1 MLEWIFLFFPPYA
14 LGNGLVELTYNQIYN
29 EFFDGS
35 QSPLEMEVMGM
46 NVLILGMQTVVFFL
60 INMALEYGIC
70 CSTSRYCLCYFSKLR
85 YST

>member
-46 NVLILGMQTVVFFL
+46 NVLILGLQTVVFFL
-60 INMALEYGIC
+60 FNIALEYGMF
-70 CSTSRYCLCYFSKLR
+70 SNRTKYEQVLLNLC
-85 YST
+85 TIP